1 LEKIIWIGVAG
12 ALGAL
17 ARYELGALVQKLAG
31 ASFPWSTLVVNVLGC
46 LLFGLIWS
54 LAEGRGL
61 INPDLRTILLTGF
74 MGAFTTFSTF
84 AFETDAFFRDG
95 QVILGLANIG
105 LQLVIGLGAMLA
117 GQALG
122 RLAL

>member
-1 LEKIIWIGVAG
+1 MDKIVWIGVAG

-17 ARYELGALVQKLAG
+17 ARYELGGLVQKISG
-31 ASFPWSTLVVNVLGC
+31 AAFPWSTLAVNVLGC
-46 LLFGLIWS
+46 LAFGLIWS

-61 INPDLRTILLTGF
+61 ISPDLRTILLTGF

-84 AFETDAFFRDG
+84 AFETDGFFRAG
-95 QVILGLANIG
+95 QYGLGFANIG
-105 LQLVIGLGAMLA
+105 LQLVIGLVAMAA

-122 RLAL
+122 RLLL

>member
-1 LEKIIWIGVAG
+1 MEKIVWIGVAG

-17 ARYELGALVQKLAG
+17 ARYELGAFVQKIGG
-31 ASFPWSTLVVNVLGC
+31 AAFPWSTLVINVLGC
-46 LLFGLIWS
+46 LLFGIIWA

-61 INPDLRTILLTGF
+61 ISPDLRTILLTGF

-84 AFETDAFFRDG
+84 AFETEAFFRDG
-95 QVILGLANIG
+95 QVLLAFANIG
-105 LQLVIGLGAMLA
+105 LQLVIGLAAMTL

-122 RLAL
+122 RLLV